1 MLFLCML
8 YFLYIISK
16 EKESVFCRKM
26 KSGMHVED
34 EWQIKMQ
41 RQAGKMKRNAF
52 TRSLIIIVKLVKYRQ
67 NLRALISI
75 F

>member
-1 MLFLCML
+1 
-8 YFLYIISK
+8 
-16 EKESVFCRKM
+16 M
-26 KSGMHVED
+26 KSRMHVED
-34 EWQIKMQ
+34 EWQINMD

-67 NLRALISI
+67 NLKALISI